1 MALGPPFA
9 GFLSDKCAKFSQVIY
24 SRSSYTIDEGSFA
37 LYFMCMNKKNI
48 LNRRFKNNSYT
59 NVTLK
64 LVIIN
69 ALVYLLTSMLYPR
82 SAYYLA
88 MIPSFV
94 LHGYI
99 WQLFTYMF
107 VHGGFSHL
115 LFNMLSLYLFGTMV
129 EQRVGT
135 KEFLLFYLLA
145 GLFSGILSF
154 ISYLLAGTNVILV
167 GASGAIYGVLLMF
180 AVFYPYARVF
190 VFGLIP
196 LRAPILVIIYTGIEL
211 YSQVFSRGGN
221 VAHLTHLSGLLFAYL
236 YCRIRMKINPIDVF
250 KRTL

>member
-1 MALGPPFA
+1 MYL
-9 GFLSDKCAKFSQVIY
+9 
-24 SRSSYTIDEGSFA
+24 RSYYTIDEGPFA
-37 LYFMCMNKKNI
+37 LYFICMNKKNI

-69 ALVYLLTSMLYPR
+69 ALVYLLTSMIYPN
-82 SAYYLA
+82 STYYLA

-94 LHGYI
+94 LGGYI
-99 WQLFTYMF
+99 WQPFTYMF

-115 LFNMLSLYLFGTMV
+115 LFNMISLYLFGTMV
-129 EQRVGT
+129 EQRVGSR
-135 KEFLLFYLLA
+135 EFLLFYLLT
-145 GLFSGILSF
+145 GLFSGIISL

-167 GASGAIYGVLLMF
+167 GASGAIFGVLLMF
-180 AVFYPYARVF
+180 AVFYPFARVF

-196 LRAPILVIIYTGIEL
+196 LRAPTLVILYTGIEL

-221 VAHLTHLSGLLFAYL
+221 VAHLTHLSGLLFAFL

-250 KRTL
+250 RRTR